1 MVHLIHWFNML
12 KLSMLKKCKNKNNEF
27 GEKEIVRDMKS
38 QEKKKE
44 IKNEILILDMMFYI
58 IFKYFYLILLC

>member
-1 MVHLIHWFNML
+1 
-12 KLSMLKKCKNKNNEF
+12 MLKKCKNKNNEF
-27 GEKEIVRDMKS
+27 GEKEIVRDMKR
-38 QEKKKE
+38 QEKTKE